1 MTFLDFGIRT
11 HFSFSFFDHPP
22 STGQVPSAVRGTPNV
37 PSCDGVH
44 YTFAG
49 PTKVNHVTY
58 WTKSD
63 VIRPSQS
70 NTFGTAVF
78 FVREHYYYLLSGKL
92 FFFAKGL
99 RLLFLLLALT
109 VQYSHTPVLCALCS
123 VLCALCSVLCAL
135 FLSALG
141 TSDVSCD
148 NQDLIFAVSGNGST
162 FNTNSTTL
170 LVPVRS

>member
-1 MTFLDFGIRT
+1 MTFLDFENSYQALIFLFLFSTTIDRAGTQRRT
-11 HFSFSFFDHPP
+11 RHPQRPFLRRGPLHFCWPDK
-22 STGQVPSAVRGTPNV
+22 GQPRDLLDQERCDSAFPKQHVWYGSIFCQGTLLLFV
-37 PSCDGVH
+37 
-44 YTFAG
+44 
-49 PTKVNHVTY
+49 VT
-58 WTKSD
+58 
-63 VIRPSQS
+63 
-70 NTFGTAVF
+70 
-78 FVREHYYYLLSGKL
+78 LL

-99 RLLFLLLALT
+99 RPLFLLLALT
-109 VQYSHTPVLCALCS
+109 VQYFHTPVLCALCS
-123 VLCALCSVLCAL
+123 VLCSL

>member
-1 MTFLDFGIRT
+1 MDDFFFWMTFLDDFFG
-11 HFSFSFFDHPP
+11 FWNSYSFFFFFFRPP

-63 VIRPSQS
+63 VIRLSQS

-78 FVREHYYYLLSGKL
+78 FVREHYYYLLSGNTAIL
-92 FFFAKGL
+92 FCQGTTTIIFVTCFNSAI
-99 RLLFLLLALT
+99 FS
-109 VQYSHTPVLCALCS
+109 YPCSLCS
-123 VLCALCSVLCAL
+123 VLCALCSVLCFFQRWARPMCL
-135 FLSALG
+135 A
-141 TSDVSCD
+141 
-148 NQDLIFAVSGNGST
+148 
-162 FNTNSTTL
+162 TT
-170 LVPVRS
+170 RI